1 MTETR
6 AGDPRDQRSPEP
18 AADDSCV
25 VCDFIGR
32 SLDRWVF
39 FLFAEGLG
47 ESRTRAAR
55 VRWELSEDVFATD
68 FLAVEPGRPRLAA

>member
-1 MTETR
+1 
-6 AGDPRDQRSPEP
+6 
-18 AADDSCV
+18 
-25 VCDFIGR
+25 VCDFIER

-39 FLFAEGLG
+39 SRFAEGLG